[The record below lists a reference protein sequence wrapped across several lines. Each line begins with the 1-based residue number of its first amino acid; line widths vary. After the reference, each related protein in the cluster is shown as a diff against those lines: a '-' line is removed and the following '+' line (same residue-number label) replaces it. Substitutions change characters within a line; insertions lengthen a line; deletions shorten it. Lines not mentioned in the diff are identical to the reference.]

1 MRLVGEADH
10 VTRQL
15 TSLVSLSQCISSVR
29 PLISIAPASDLFAS
43 HPILHLQIDRQSI
56 ASSIHRRISCL
67 ARSRHVFF
75 RAPPCRQT
83 SGRLSRAK
91 AIPSIMFIYHGRTDG
106 RTEADGGATRG
117 RGDTTAICAAAA
129 ATRKVAG
136 CGAAAPR
143 FLEILPSHGTIL
155 ALHFPSI
162 VVPSTFFATAV
173 IWREKA
179 VVVGRSDRA
188 MLAAADCEGRCFL
201 SVFATDGLSRKD
213 ILKN

>member
-29 PLISIAPASDLFAS
+29 PLSAS
-43 HPILHLQIDRQSI
+43 HRRPSCSRPTPHCTCTSILDPSPHLLPRAIEACVLSCAAVSSNVRPPEPSQSD
-56 ASSIHRRISCL
+56 SFN
-67 ARSRHVFF
+67 HVH
-75 RAPPCRQT
+75 
-83 SGRLSRAK
+83 
-91 AIPSIMFIYHGRTDG
+91 IPRTDG

-129 ATRKVAG
+129 AATRKVAG
-136 CGAAAPR
+136 CGAAPR

>member
-29 PLISIAPASDLFAS
+29 PLSALHRRQSCSRPTPYCTCKSTVKVSHPPSIAASLAS
-43 HPILHLQIDRQSI
+43 RDRGMCSFVRRRVVNVRPPEPSQSD
-56 ASSIHRRISCL
+56 SFN
-67 ARSRHVFF
+67 HVH
-75 RAPPCRQT
+75 
-83 SGRLSRAK
+83 
-91 AIPSIMFIYHGRTDG
+91 IPRTDG

-136 CGAAAPR
+136 CGAAPR

-162 VVPSTFFATAV
+162 VVPSTFFAAAV

-179 VVVGRSDRA
+179 AVVGRI
-188 MLAAADCEGRCFL
+188 GRCWL
-201 SVFATDGLSRKD
+201 RPTAKD
-213 ILKN
+213 VVSCLFSQQTVCQERINILKD